1 MDTAGYVADMFPE
14 AGSVKALEF
23 ARGPV
28 LQKQQGDLV
37 VEARQAFLAGVAQG

>member
-14 AGSVKALEF
+14 G
-23 ARGPV
+23 GPV